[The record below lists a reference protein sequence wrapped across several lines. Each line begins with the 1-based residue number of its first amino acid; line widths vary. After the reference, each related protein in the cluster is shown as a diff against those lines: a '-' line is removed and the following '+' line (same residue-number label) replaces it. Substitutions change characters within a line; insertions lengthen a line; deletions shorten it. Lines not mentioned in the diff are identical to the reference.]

1 MAHIL
6 VGWCTLAGQVREI
19 AAPDRRLPRPLLL
32 GLMDLAFTQNFQAEP
47 ARVVE
52 LFRTEAF
59 ISDVAEHAGA
69 VSHQVAVDPAA
80 TTLSMQLPTPGNLAK
95 IIGKTV
101 DLKMRFAFPPADA
114 DGTYRGKVDVQVP
127 GMPITVKADAAI
139 GPAGGGAKGDYSG
152 RLDVKIP
159 LVGKKV
165 EAQVE
170 PFIRRAFDGV
180 EGRANHWLTQA

>member
-1 MAHIL
+1 
-6 VGWCTLAGQVREI
+6 
-19 AAPDRRLPRPLLL
+19 
-32 GLMDLAFTQNFQAEP
+32 MDLAFTQNFQAEP

-69 VSHQVAVDPAA
+69 VGHQVAVGPQA
-80 TTLSMQLPTPGNLAK
+80 TTLDMQLPTPGNLAK

-101 DLKMRFAFPPADA
+101 DLKMRFAFPPTEAGDVHK
-114 DGTYRGKVDVQVP
+114 GKVNVSVA
-127 GMPITVKADAAI
+127 GMPITVQADAAI
-139 GPAGGGAKGDYSG
+139 SPDGDGARGDYSG

-170 PFIRRAFDGV
+170 PFIRHAFDGM
-180 EGRANHWLTQA
+180 ERRANHWLTQG